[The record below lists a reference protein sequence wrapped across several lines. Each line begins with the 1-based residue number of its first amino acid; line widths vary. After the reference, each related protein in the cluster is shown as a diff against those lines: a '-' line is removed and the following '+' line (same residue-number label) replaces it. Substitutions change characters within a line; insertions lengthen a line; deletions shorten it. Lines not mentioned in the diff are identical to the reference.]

1 MRLIGKTVLAGALLL
16 GSVQMASANVT
27 TQQDA
32 FGPSPTSWTANLN
45 FRGFN
50 PSLGT
55 LTSVTVTVEE
65 LLTGSATVMNTSN
78 GSASGS
84 VSITDT
90 AKVSFPG
97 TSLPVVTV
105 DTASTNTLAVNP
117 GSTVGPVAVS
127 NNATNSETTTTN
139 LSGFDRTWTGNASDS
154 SSIAANFGTANVLIG
169 GSSQGEVIATVDY
182 FYSTPTA
189 AQISEPFSMA
199 MLASGLLSLGMVRRR
214 RRRQ

>member
-65 LLTGSATVMNTSN
+65 VLTGSATVTNNSAN
-78 GSASGS
+78 PASGS
-84 VSITDT
+84 ISITDT
-90 AKVSFPG
+90 ATVSLPG
-97 TSLPVVTV
+97 TLLPVITG
-105 DTASTNTLAVNP
+105 DTASTNTLTVNP
-117 GSTVGPVAVS
+117 GSTVGPVAVA
-127 NNATNSETTTTN
+127 NNATNFETIAAN
-139 LSGFDRTWTGNASDS
+139 LSGFESPWVSTASDS
-154 SSIAANFGTANVLIG
+154 STIAANFGTANVLVG
-169 GSSQGEVIATVDY
+169 GSSLGKVIATVDY
-182 FYSTPTA
+182 TYATA
-189 AQISEPFSMA
+189 GSPVAEPVSMA

-214 RRRQ
+214 RRQ